1 MFKTVNQKVSIV
13 LLVIA
18 TVYLLLAYQL
28 PSYPY
33 TNVDADVIPKVLGWL
48 LVILSIFLFISRDS
62 ETEEQKDSR
71 KIPKKEIG
79 ILIAV
84 GGFILAYILL
94 LEVIGFVLVT
104 ALFIFFCTWFLG
116 YKKFVTNGIVSILFP
131 VGLYLMFTE
140 LLNISLPSG
149 ILPF

>member
-18 TVYLLLAYQL
+18 IVYLLLAYQL

-33 TNVDADVIPKVLGWL
+33 TNVDADVIPKGLGWL
-48 LVILSIFLFISRDS
+48 QVILSILLFISRDS

-94 LEVIGFVLVT
+94 LEVIGFVVVT

-116 YKKFVTNGIVSILFP
+116 YKKFLTN
-131 VGLYLMFTE
+131 
-140 LLNISLPSG
+140 
-149 ILPF
+149 